1 MRSLFDAID
10 GVDALTDQ
18 FGRVTASLDEL
29 NAVQPQLLAL
39 IPQQIAIQEANKQL
53 AEATTPQTGLFAQ
66 SQEALKN
73 SDAMGK
79 AFDEANDDSSFSY
92 PPEVFDNSEFKR
104 G

>member
-1 MRSLFDAID
+1 EPHCYDIPVCAAVRSLFDAID

-53 AEATTPQTGLFAQ
+53 AEANYATQTGLFAQ

-79 AFDEANDDSSFSY
+79 AFDEAN
-92 PPEVFDNSEFKR
+92 
-104 G
+104 